1 MIPHG
6 WGAPLE
12 QFKAGET
19 SPEIALTLLLLAD
32 SEPDPAARLEILSRA
47 DPALRTLAA
56 LAGDQRTRV
65 AQVQALVASGIDP
78 AAADIA
84 ATRAHFDRLA
94 VQAPEAAVAL
104 YSFGDPDLLAAAT
117 VELVTLI
124 AAWSPPAGKRVLDF
138 GCGIGRVA
146 AALAPLA
153 AEVIGVDLSE
163 QMVAQ
168 ARART
173 AGVPN
178 LRFEVSDGID
188 LPFPDASFDLV
199 LAVDSFPY
207 LVRAGESVLTS
218 TLTDIA
224 RLLRPG
230 GELLVFNWSYRGDLG
245 QDADD
250 ARRLGE
256 VAGLRLFR
264 AGEQALRIWNGAG
277 FSLVRA

>member
-12 QFKAGET
+12 RFKAGET

-173 AGVPN
+173 AGLPN

-207 LVRAGESVLTS
+207 LVRAGEGVLTS

-277 FSLVRA
+277 FSFVRA

>member
-12 QFKAGET
+12 RFKAGET

-207 LVRAGESVLTS
+207 LVRAGEGVLTS